1 MHFTSYVLCLIV
13 IVRERRE
20 QTLERMFV
28 NNYGRSE
35 IVLGYLLGYAGLAT
49 VQAVLIMAEVD
60 YFFKLSYGLD
70 LMLSIF
76 AVIWTLSMI
85 SIAVGIMVSNLA
97 RTEAQIFPFI
107 PLFILPTI
115 FCSGLLIPV
124 AGLPVGIRWIS
135 YLMPLTYALKVLKP
149 MLEDLTGGGALH
161 HRHVFKDQVQIKVQV
176 ARQKRRRAHPQNI
189 DLPRPQKPLHHPV
202 EGRAVDLLDGGVDG
216 VHIPLHHLARDIG
229 SRHLVAGGADALQ
242 GRKAAANDL
251 LQRLLHTG
259 IAVVSQLRG
268 EANHRGFADGHRFS
282 QFIGCHKGGDVIV
295 FQNVGGNPL
304 LPLGKI
310 GHILANGM

>member
-1 MHFTSYVLCLIV
+1 
-13 IVRERRE
+13 
-20 QTLERMFV
+20 
-28 NNYGRSE
+28 
-35 IVLGYLLGYAGLAT
+35 
-49 VQAVLIMAEVD
+49 MAEVD

-149 MLEDLTGGGALH
+149 MLEDLTGLQAYLREFGVLITYGLALLGASSLTL
-161 HRHVFKDQVQIKVQV
+161 
-176 ARQKRRRAHPQNI
+176 RQR
-189 DLPRPQKPLHHPV
+189 
-202 EGRAVDLLDGGVDG
+202 E
-216 VHIPLHHLARDIG
+216 
-229 SRHLVAGGADALQ
+229 
-242 GRKAAANDL
+242 
-251 LQRLLHTG
+251 
-259 IAVVSQLRG
+259 
-268 EANHRGFADGHRFS
+268 
-282 QFIGCHKGGDVIV
+282 
-295 FQNVGGNPL
+295 
-304 LPLGKI
+304 
-310 GHILANGM
+310 

>member
-1 MHFTSYVLCLIV
+1 MIPDPLAVTARIYRQLLGDRRFLALALSVPLIVIYLFKVFIQTLPVSLFTDPEQLDILITAFIVHFTSYVLCLIV

-28 NNYGRSE
+28 NNYGRAE

-49 VQAVLIMAEVD
+49 AQAVLIMAEVD
-60 YFFKLSYGLD
+60 CFFKLSYGAD

-124 AGLPVGIRWIS
+124 ASLPVGIRWIS

-149 MLEDLTGGGALH
+149 MIEDLSSLQAYTREFGVLIAYGVVLLGVSSLTL
-161 HRHVFKDQVQIKVQV
+161 
-176 ARQKRRRAHPQNI
+176 RQ
-189 DLPRPQKPLHHPV
+189 
-202 EGRAVDLLDGGVDG
+202 
-216 VHIPLHHLARDIG
+216 
-229 SRHLVAGGADALQ
+229 
-242 GRKAAANDL
+242 
-251 LQRLLHTG
+251 
-259 IAVVSQLRG
+259 RG
-268 EANHRGFADGHRFS
+268 
-282 QFIGCHKGGDVIV
+282 
-295 FQNVGGNPL
+295 
-304 LPLGKI
+304 
-310 GHILANGM
+310 